1 MNAEPDILSRSS
13 CDGTPAVDEDPL
25 IIADRTFQ
33 SRLFMGTS
41 LYANVQVLLDCLE
54 ASGTQMITAAVRRI
68 HTTGREADILNHIR
82 GQYHLLPNTAG
93 CYTAEDAVFTAHLAR
108 EAFGTSWIKL
118 EVIGDEDTL
127 YPNNPELLRAAE
139 RLLADGFTVL
149 PYCSDDPLVCARL
162 EAMGCA
168 AVMPLAGPIGSGAGL
183 CNPYALRMIIER
195 ARVPVIIDAGIGTA
209 SDACIAME
217 MGASGVLLNTA
228 IAKSLDPLA
237 MARAMRHAV
246 HAGRLAHG
254 AGRIPVK
261 THASASTITQGR
273 VEAPAP

>member
-1 MNAEPDILSRSS
+1 MTPTPDILSGAG
-13 CDGTPAVDEDPL
+13 CNDGFAAEDDPL

-41 LYANVQVLLDCLE
+41 LYPNVQVLLDCLA

-68 HTTGREADILNHIR
+68 HAAGREADILAHIH

-93 CYTAEDAVFTAHLAR
+93 CYTAEDAVLTAHLAR

-127 YPNNPELLRAAE
+127 YPNNSELLRAAE

-228 IAKSLDPLA
+228 IAKSLNPLA
-237 MARAMRHAV
+237 MAKAMRYAV
-246 HAGRLAHG
+246 SAGRLAHG

-261 THASASTITQGR
+261 THASASTMTQGR
-273 VEAPAP
+273 VEAPSP

>member
-1 MNAEPDILSRSS
+1 MSLPHEISAD
-13 CDGTPAVDEDPL
+13 DPL
-25 IIADRTFQ
+25 IIAGRTFT

-41 LYANVQVLLDCLE
+41 LYPNTQVLLDCLM
-54 ASGTQMITAAVRRI
+54 ASGTEMITAAVRRI
-68 HTTGREADILNHIR
+68 HVAGRQADLLAQVKDR
-82 GQYHLLPNTAG
+82 YHFLPNTAG
-93 CYTAEDAVFTAHLAR
+93 CYTAEDAVLTAHLAR
-108 EAFGTSWIKL
+108 EAFGTPWIKL

-127 YPNNPELLRAAE
+127 YPNNQELLRAAE

-149 PYCSDDPLVCARL
+149 PYCSDDPLICAQL

-228 IAKSLDPLA
+228 IAKSLNPLF
-237 MARAMRHAV
+237 MATAMRDAIR
-246 HAGRLAHG
+246 AGRLAHL

-261 THASASTITQGR
+261 THASASTMDAGR
-273 VEAPAP
+273 VAL

>member
-1 MNAEPDILSRSS
+1 MTLS
-13 CDGTPAVDEDPL
+13 CDMISGGTSGGNPAVQEDPL
-25 IIADRTFQ
+25 IIADRTFH

-41 LYANVQVLLDCLE
+41 LYANVQVLLDCLA

-68 HTTGREADILNHIR
+68 HTTGREADVLSHIQ
-82 GQYHLLPNTAG
+82 GAYHFLPNTAR
-93 CYTAEDAVFTAHLAR
+93 CYTAEDAVLTAHLAR
-108 EAFGTSWIKL
+108 EVFGTSWIKL

-228 IAKSLDPLA
+228 IAKSLNPLA
-237 MARAMRHAV
+237 MATAMRCAV
-246 HAGRLAHG
+246 QAGRLAYR

-261 THASASTITQGR
+261 SHASASTMMQGR
-273 VEAPAP
+273 VETPSL

>member
-1 MNAEPDILSRSS
+1 MRPPPDPFVQ
-13 CDGTPAVDEDPL
+13 DDPL

-41 LYANVQVLLDCLE
+41 LYPNVQVLLDCLM

-68 HTTGREADILNHIR
+68 HMAGKEADILTHIQ
-82 GQYHLLPNTAG
+82 GAYHFLPNTAG
-93 CYTAEDAVFTAHLAR
+93 CYTAKDAILTAHLAR
-108 EAFGTSWIKL
+108 EVFGTSWIKL
-118 EVIGDEDTL
+118 EVIGDEDIL

-149 PYCSDDPLVCARL
+149 PYCSDDPLVCSQL

-209 SDACIAME
+209 SDACMAME

-228 IAKSLDPLA
+228 IAKSLNPLVMA
-237 MARAMRHAV
+237 MAMRDAV
-246 HAGRLAHG
+246 QAGRWAHR

-261 THASASTITQGR
+261 THASASTMDAGR
-273 VEAPAP
+273 VESLP